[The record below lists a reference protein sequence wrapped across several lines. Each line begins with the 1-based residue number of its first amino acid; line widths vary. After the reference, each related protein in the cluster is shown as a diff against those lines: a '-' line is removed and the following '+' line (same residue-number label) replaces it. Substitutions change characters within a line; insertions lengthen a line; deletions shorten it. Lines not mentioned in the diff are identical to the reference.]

1 MGFRFWRRVKIAP
14 GISLNLSK
22 SGLSCSVGPRGAKY
36 TFGMSGQRAT
46 VGLPGT
52 GLYYTKKLNTK
63 KSRKSKKTYYEE
75 PESNNDTSAL
85 DLGFFQSLFTPK
97 DEKDF
102 IAGCKEFIKNNEH
115 DAFKYFQNSLELADS
130 ALLAGILALKLKLFD
145 DAVICFNKALEH
157 EKDLNTLFTKYEILP
172 MAQLRIT
179 EEISV
184 YIQADKKSVILGLIE
199 AYQAVDDIY
208 NASKHL
214 QELHSM
220 YPEDPTITLS
230 LVELLYLDYP
240 RNTENMKNI
249 LDFVGNPENDS
260 EIHAAL
266 MYYQAL
272 ALIELKMFVIAKDV
286 LTKALRK
293 RKDRSKD
300 LLIAIRYQ
308 RAMVLM
314 ELGKKSRAMEDLQKV
329 YIENPNYENTA
340 ELLGL
345 A

>member
-1 MGFRFWRRVKIAP
+1 MAFRFWRRIGIAP

-22 SGLSCSVGPRGAKY
+22 SGVSCSLGPRGAKY
-36 TFGMSGQRAT
+36 TFGMKGQRAT

-52 GLYYTKKLNTK
+52 GLYYTKKIAGK
-63 KSRKSKKTYYEE
+63 KAKNSHSGEQTYSR
-75 PESNNDTSAL
+75 DTSSL
-85 DLGFFQSLFTPK
+85 DLNFFQNLFTPK
-97 DEKDF
+97 EEKDF
-102 IAGCKEFIKNNEH
+102 ITGCKELIKDN
-115 DAFKYFQNSLELADS
+115 DRTAFKYFKNSLDLADS
-130 ALLAGILALKLKLFD
+130 ALLAGVLGLKLELFN
-145 DAVICFNKALEH
+145 DAVTCFNKALEH
-157 EKDLNTLFTKYEILP
+157 AKDLNTLFNKYKISP
-172 MAQLRIT
+172 MAKVKIT
-179 EEISV
+179 EQISV
-184 YIQADKKSVILGLIE
+184 YIQADKKSAILGLIE
-199 AYQAVDDIY
+199 AYQAIDDIY

-214 QELHSM
+214 QDLHNM

-230 LVELLYLDYP
+230 LVELIYLDYP

-272 ALIELKMFVIAKDV
+272 AYIELKMFVIAKDV

-308 RAMVLM
+308 RALVLM

-329 YIENPNYENTA
+329 YIENPNYEKTA